1 MLSVFRSGAVR
12 SVSNGPESLKALAVL
27 VRRPSSTVAAPAA
40 NAAAKYQHDKSHFCD
55 YEPPVFKPHEIT
67 VQDRIETW
75 NYVNSVYFGPERDMK
90 NFPSY
95 KQLYEPPK
103 VRLGFIPSGWF
114 DFLHPKTGVSGGY
127 VWIAGAFLFLMNKE
141 YNPMDHWFNSFYA
154 FPIALYFYAN
164 HPNIGPKLKAWAA
177 EFCRRDDYWL
187 HDMALDEARADTQ
200 QKISKLERLLEECEI
215 GKYYKQAKEE
225 AIQLQLE
232 ANYRQRLHT
241 VFQEVKSRLDYE
253 AEKTNL
259 KRQFEQD
266 HMVNWIVSNVRKSIT
281 PQQEKESIK
290 VCINTL
296 KELAG
301 KQAAVA

>member
-1 MLSVFRSGAVR
+1 MLSVIRAGAVR
-12 SVSNGPESLKALAVL
+12 SVSKGPESLKVLSAVL
-27 VRRPSSTVAAPAA
+27 SRSSSAVAAPGS
-40 NAAAKYQHDKSHFCD
+40 AAAQKYQHDKEHFKD
-55 YEPPVFKPHEIT
+55 YVPPEHTPIEIT

-95 KQLYEPPK
+95 KQLYDPPK

-127 VWIAGAFLFLMNKE
+127 VWLAGAFMFLTNKE
-141 YNPMDHWFNSFYA
+141 YNPVDHFWHAYYA
-154 FPIALYFYAN
+154 FPIACYFYVN
-164 HPNIGPKLKAWAA
+164 HPKIGPKVKAWLT
-177 EFCRRDDYWL
+177 EFLRRDNYWL
-187 HDMALDEARADTQ
+187 HDMQLDEARADTQ

-215 GKYYKQAKEE
+215 GNYYKQAKEE

-241 VFQEVKSRLDYE
+241 VFQEVKNRLDYE

-266 HMVNWIVSNVRKSIT
+266 HMVNWIVASVRKSIT

-290 VCINTL
+290 VCIDTL
-296 KELAG
+296 KQLAS